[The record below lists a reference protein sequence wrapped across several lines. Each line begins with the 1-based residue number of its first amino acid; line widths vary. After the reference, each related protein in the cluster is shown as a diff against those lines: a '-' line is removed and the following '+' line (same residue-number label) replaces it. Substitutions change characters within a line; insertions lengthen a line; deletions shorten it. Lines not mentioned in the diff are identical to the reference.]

1 MYGFFMYICNEFREK
16 YSHMQSGNASRG
28 SFGSQLGVI
37 LAAAG
42 SAVGLG
48 NIWRFPTEVGKGG
61 GAAFIL
67 IYLGFIFLIAMP
79 VMISE
84 FVIGRSARS
93 NAIGAFQKL
102 APGKLWVAAGIMG
115 VLGGFLVLSF
125 YSVVAGWTLHYTIQ
139 SALGQLQGL
148 QTADNGQQPADF
160 AAAFNAF
167 VSDPL
172 QPILYVAVFLLLTHL
187 VVARG
192 IRHGIERY
200 SKLMMPM
207 LFMIIVLLVCF
218 SLMMPGASEGIRFL
232 LKPDLSK
239 VTPEVILGAMGQ
251 AFFSLSVGIGCLV
264 TYASYFSNE
273 TRLVKSAVNVCIIDT
288 MVAVLSGFIIFPTVF
303 SVGIAPDAGPGL
315 VFITLLNVVLLT
327 FGDMPV
333 AGYIFS
339 LLFYVLLLLAA
350 LTSSISMHEI
360 CTAFISEH
368 FSHSRK
374 RASAI
379 VTIVCLVL
387 GSFCSLSF
395 GPWQEVTIFGRGFF
409 DLFDYTVTKFLMPL
423 GGLLI
428 TVFVGWWLDR
438 KLVDAQL
445 TNDGSISIRAM
456 KPLLFLIRWVA
467 PIGLLV
473 IFVNELFPLFMK
485 N

>member
-1 MYGFFMYICNEFREK
+1 MHSE
-16 YSHMQSGNASRG
+16 RG

-37 LAAAG
+37 SASAG

-48 NIWRFPTEVGKGG
+48 NIWRFPMEVGRGG

-67 IYLGFIFLIAMP
+67 IYLGFIFLVAMP

-84 FVIGRSARS
+84 FVIGRSSRS
-93 NAIGAFQKL
+93 NAIGAFQRL
-102 APGKLWVAAGIMG
+102 SPGKPWVAAGVMG

-125 YSVVAGWTLHYTIQ
+125 YSVVAGWTLHYTIA
-139 SALGQLQGL
+139 SAFGQL
-148 QTADNGQQPADF
+148 TAGGQSSMDF
-160 AAAFNAF
+160 GQAFNDF
-167 VSDPL
+167 VSDPW
-172 QPILYVAVFLLLTHL
+172 QPIIYLAVFLLLTHL

-192 IRHGIERY
+192 IQHGIERY

-207 LFMIIVLLVCF
+207 LLVIIVLLIFF
-218 SLMMPGASEGIRFL
+218 SLSMPGAADSIRFL
-232 LKPDLSK
+232 LQPDLSK

-264 TYASYFSNE
+264 TYSSYFSNE
-273 TRLVKSAVNVCIIDT
+273 TRLVSSAVNVCIIDT

-315 VFITLLNVVLLT
+315 VFITLPNVFVLA
-327 FGDMPV
+327 FGKMPIV
-333 AGYIFS
+333 GYAFA

-368 FSHSRK
+368 FSKSR
-374 RASAI
+374 RWAAI
-379 VTIVCLVL
+379 VVTAVCLVL

-395 GPWQEVTIFGRGFF
+395 GPWQEVTVCGRGFF
-409 DLFDYTVTKFLMPL
+409 DLFDFTVTKFLMPL
-423 GGLLI
+423 GGLLM
-428 TVFVGWWLDR
+428 TLFVGWYLDR
-438 KLVDAQL
+438 KLVEQQL
-445 TNDGSISIRAM
+445 TNDGSILVRTM

-467 PIGLLV
+467 PAGILV
-473 IFVNELFPLFMK
+473 IFINELIDIFI
-485 N
+485 

>member
-1 MYGFFMYICNEFREK
+1 MKSE
-16 YSHMQSGNASRG
+16 STPRG

-37 LAAAG
+37 LASAG

-67 IYLGFIFLIAMP
+67 IYLAFIFLLAMP

-102 APGKLWVAAGIMG
+102 SPGKPWIVAGIMG

-139 SALGQLQGL
+139 SALGQLQGGKG
-148 QTADNGQQPADF
+148 TDF
-160 AAAFNAF
+160 GAAFNAF
-167 VSDPL
+167 VSDPW
-172 QPILYVAVFLLLTHL
+172 QPILYLAIFMLLTHL

-192 IRHGIERY
+192 IQHGIERY
-200 SKLMMPM
+200 SKLMMP
-207 LFMIIVLLVCF
+207 LLLAIIVLLVAF
-218 SLMMPGASEGIRFL
+218 SLTMPGAKDGIRFL
-232 LKPDLSK
+232 LQPDLSK
-239 VTPEVILGAMGQ
+239 VTPDVVLGAMGQ
-251 AFFSLSVGIGCLV
+251 AFFSLSVGLGCLV
-264 TYASYFSNE
+264 TYASYFSKE
-273 TRLVKSAVNVCIIDT
+273 TRLVKSAMNVCIIDT

-303 SVGIAPDAGPGL
+303 SVGISPDAGPGL
-315 VFITLLNVVLLT
+315 VFITLPNVFLLS
-327 FGDMPV
+327 FSEMPV
-333 AGYIFS
+333 IGYAFA

-368 FSHSRK
+368 FSKSRRK
-374 RASAI
+374 AAAI
-379 VTIVCLVL
+379 VTVICLVL
-387 GSFCSLSF
+387 GGFCSLSF
-395 GPWQEVTIFGRGFF
+395 GPWKEVTFCDKGIF

-423 GGLLI
+423 GGLFI
-428 TVFVGWWLDR
+428 TLFVGWYFDR
-438 KLVDAQL
+438 KLVEQQL
-445 TNDGSISIRAM
+445 TNDGSIPVRTM

-467 PIGLLV
+467 PFGILV
-473 IFVNELFPLFMK
+473 IFLNELFPLFI
-485 N
+485 

>member
-1 MYGFFMYICNEFREK
+1 MKSE
-16 YSHMQSGNASRG
+16 STPRG

-37 LAAAG
+37 LASAG

-67 IYLGFIFLIAMP
+67 IYLAFIFLLAMP

-102 APGKLWVAAGIMG
+102 SPGKPWIVAGIMG

-139 SALGQLQGL
+139 SALGQLQGGKG
-148 QTADNGQQPADF
+148 TDF
-160 AAAFNAF
+160 GAAFNAF
-167 VSDPL
+167 VSDPW
-172 QPILYVAVFLLLTHL
+172 QPILYLAIFMLLTHL

-192 IRHGIERY
+192 IQHGIERY
-200 SKLMMPM
+200 SKLMMP
-207 LFMIIVLLVCF
+207 LLLAIIVLLVAF
-218 SLMMPGASEGIRFL
+218 SLTMPGAKDGIRFL
-232 LKPDLSK
+232 LQPDLSK
-239 VTPEVILGAMGQ
+239 VTPDVVLGAMGQ
-251 AFFSLSVGIGCLV
+251 AFFSLSVGLGCLV
-264 TYASYFSNE
+264 TYASYFSKE
-273 TRLVKSAVNVCIIDT
+273 TRLVKSAMNVCIIDT

-303 SVGIAPDAGPGL
+303 SVGISPDAGPGL
-315 VFITLLNVVLLT
+315 VFITLPNVFLLS
-327 FGDMPV
+327 FSEMPV
-333 AGYIFS
+333 IGYAFA

-368 FSHSRK
+368 FSKSRRK
-374 RASAI
+374 AAAI
-379 VTIVCLVL
+379 VTVICLVL
-387 GSFCSLSF
+387 GGFCSLSF
-395 GPWQEVTIFGRGFF
+395 GPWKEVTFCDKGIF

-428 TVFVGWWLDR
+428 TLFVGWYFDR
-438 KLVDAQL
+438 KLVERQL
-445 TNDGSISIRAM
+445 TNDGSISVRTM

-467 PIGLLV
+467 PFGILV
-473 IFVNELFPLFMK
+473 IFLNELFPLFI
-485 N
+485 

>member
-1 MYGFFMYICNEFREK
+1 MKSE
-16 YSHMQSGNASRG
+16 STTRG

-37 LAAAG
+37 LASAG

-67 IYLGFIFLIAMP
+67 IYLAFIFLLAMP

-102 APGKLWVAAGIMG
+102 SPGKPWIVAGIMG

-139 SALGQLQGL
+139 SALGQLQGGKG
-148 QTADNGQQPADF
+148 TDF
-160 AAAFNAF
+160 GAAFNAF
-167 VSDPL
+167 VSDPW
-172 QPILYVAVFLLLTHL
+172 QPILYLAIFMLLTHL

-192 IRHGIERY
+192 IQHGIERY
-200 SKLMMPM
+200 SKLMMP
-207 LFMIIVLLVCF
+207 LLLAIIVLLVAF
-218 SLMMPGASEGIRFL
+218 SLTMPGAKDGIRFL
-232 LKPDLSK
+232 LQPDLSK
-239 VTPEVILGAMGQ
+239 VTPDVVLGAMGQ
-251 AFFSLSVGIGCLV
+251 AFFSLSVGLGCLV
-264 TYASYFSNE
+264 TYASYFSKE
-273 TRLVKSAVNVCIIDT
+273 TRLVKSAMNVCIIDT

-303 SVGIAPDAGPGL
+303 SVGISPDAGPGL
-315 VFITLLNVVLLT
+315 VFITLPNVFLLS
-327 FGDMPV
+327 FSEMPV
-333 AGYIFS
+333 IGYAFA

-368 FSHSRK
+368 FSKSRRK
-374 RASAI
+374 AAAI
-379 VTIVCLVL
+379 VTVICLVL
-387 GSFCSLSF
+387 GGFCSLSF
-395 GPWQEVTIFGRGFF
+395 GPWKEVTFCDKGIF

-428 TVFVGWWLDR
+428 TLFVGWYFDR
-438 KLVDAQL
+438 KLVEQQL
-445 TNDGSISIRAM
+445 TNDGSIPVRTM

-467 PIGLLV
+467 PFGILV
-473 IFVNELFPLFMK
+473 IFLNELFPLFI
-485 N
+485 

>member
-1 MYGFFMYICNEFREK
+1 MKSE
-16 YSHMQSGNASRG
+16 STPRG

-37 LAAAG
+37 LASAG

-67 IYLGFIFLIAMP
+67 IYLAFIFLLAMP

-102 APGKLWVAAGIMG
+102 SPGKPWIVAGIMG

-139 SALGQLQGL
+139 SALGQLQDGKG
-148 QTADNGQQPADF
+148 TDF
-160 AAAFNAF
+160 GAAFNAF
-167 VSDPL
+167 VSDPW
-172 QPILYVAVFLLLTHL
+172 QPILYLAIFMLLTHL

-192 IRHGIERY
+192 IQHGIERY
-200 SKLMMPM
+200 SKLMMP
-207 LFMIIVLLVCF
+207 LLLAIIVLLVAF
-218 SLMMPGASEGIRFL
+218 SLTMPGAKDGIRFL
-232 LKPDLSK
+232 LQPDLSK
-239 VTPEVILGAMGQ
+239 VTPDVVLGAMGQ
-251 AFFSLSVGIGCLV
+251 AFFSLSVGLGCLV
-264 TYASYFSNE
+264 TYASYFSKE
-273 TRLVKSAVNVCIIDT
+273 TRLVKSAMNVCIIDT

-303 SVGIAPDAGPGL
+303 SVGISPDAGPGL
-315 VFITLLNVVLLT
+315 VFITLPNVFLLS
-327 FGDMPV
+327 FSEMPV
-333 AGYIFS
+333 IGYAFA

-368 FSHSRK
+368 FSKSRRK
-374 RASAI
+374 AAAI
-379 VTIVCLVL
+379 VTVICLVL
-387 GSFCSLSF
+387 GGFCSLSF
-395 GPWQEVTIFGRGFF
+395 GPWKEVTFCGKGIF

-428 TVFVGWWLDR
+428 TLFVGWYFDR
-438 KLVDAQL
+438 KLVEQQL
-445 TNDGSISIRAM
+445 TNDGSIPVRTM

-467 PIGLLV
+467 PFGILV
-473 IFVNELFPLFMK
+473 IFLNELFPLFI
-485 N
+485 

>member
-1 MYGFFMYICNEFREK
+1 MKSE
-16 YSHMQSGNASRG
+16 STPRG

-37 LAAAG
+37 LASAG

-67 IYLGFIFLIAMP
+67 IYLAFIFLLAMP

-102 APGKLWVAAGIMG
+102 SPGKPWIVAGIMG

-139 SALGQLQGL
+139 SALGQLQGGKG
-148 QTADNGQQPADF
+148 TDF
-160 AAAFNAF
+160 GAAFNAF
-167 VSDPL
+167 VSDPW
-172 QPILYVAVFLLLTHL
+172 QPILYLAIFMLLTHL

-192 IRHGIERY
+192 IQHGIERY
-200 SKLMMPM
+200 SKLMMP
-207 LFMIIVLLVCF
+207 LLLAIIVLLVAF
-218 SLMMPGASEGIRFL
+218 SLTMPGAKDGIHFL
-232 LKPDLSK
+232 LQPDLSK
-239 VTPEVILGAMGQ
+239 VTPDVVLGAMGQ
-251 AFFSLSVGIGCLV
+251 AFFSLSVGLGCLV
-264 TYASYFSNE
+264 TYASYFSKE
-273 TRLVKSAVNVCIIDT
+273 TRLVKSAMNVCIIDT

-303 SVGIAPDAGPGL
+303 SVGISPDAGPGL
-315 VFITLLNVVLLT
+315 VFITLPNVFLLS
-327 FGDMPV
+327 FSEMPV
-333 AGYIFS
+333 IGYAFA

-368 FSHSRK
+368 FSKSRRK
-374 RASAI
+374 AAVI
-379 VTIVCLVL
+379 VTVICLVL
-387 GSFCSLSF
+387 GGFCSLSF
-395 GPWQEVTIFGRGFF
+395 GPWKEVTFCDKGIF

-428 TVFVGWWLDR
+428 TLFVGWYFDR
-438 KLVDAQL
+438 KLVEQQL
-445 TNDGSISIRAM
+445 TNDGSIPVRTM

-467 PIGLLV
+467 PFGILV
-473 IFVNELFPLFMK
+473 IFLNELFPLFI
-485 N
+485 

>member
-1 MYGFFMYICNEFREK
+1 MKSE
-16 YSHMQSGNASRG
+16 STPRG

-37 LAAAG
+37 LASAG

-67 IYLGFIFLIAMP
+67 IYLAFIFLLAMP

-102 APGKLWVAAGIMG
+102 APGKPWIVAGIMG

-139 SALGQLQGL
+139 SALGQLQGGKG
-148 QTADNGQQPADF
+148 TDF
-160 AAAFNAF
+160 GAAFNAF
-167 VSDPL
+167 VSDPW
-172 QPILYVAVFLLLTHL
+172 QPILYLAIFMLLTHL

-192 IRHGIERY
+192 IQHGIERY
-200 SKLMMPM
+200 SKLMMP
-207 LFMIIVLLVCF
+207 LLLAIIVLLVAF
-218 SLMMPGASEGIRFL
+218 SLTMPGAKDGIRFL
-232 LKPDLSK
+232 LQPDLSK
-239 VTPEVILGAMGQ
+239 VTPDVVLGAMGQ
-251 AFFSLSVGIGCLV
+251 AFFSLSVGLGCLV
-264 TYASYFSNE
+264 TYASYFSKE
-273 TRLVKSAVNVCIIDT
+273 TRLVKSAMNVCIIDT

-303 SVGIAPDAGPGL
+303 SVGISPDAGPGL
-315 VFITLLNVVLLT
+315 VFITLPNVFLLS
-327 FGDMPV
+327 FSEMPV
-333 AGYIFS
+333 IGYAFA

-368 FSHSRK
+368 FSKSRRK
-374 RASAI
+374 AAAI
-379 VTIVCLVL
+379 VTVICLVL
-387 GSFCSLSF
+387 GGFCSLSF
-395 GPWQEVTIFGRGFF
+395 GPWKEVTFCDKGIF

-428 TVFVGWWLDR
+428 TLFVGWYFDR
-438 KLVDAQL
+438 KLVEQQL
-445 TNDGSISIRAM
+445 TNDGSIPVRTM

-467 PIGLLV
+467 PFGILV
-473 IFVNELFPLFMK
+473 IFLNELFPLFI
-485 N
+485 

>member
-1 MYGFFMYICNEFREK
+1 MYGFFMYICNDFREK
-16 YSHMQSGNASRG
+16 HKQMKSGSAARG
-28 SFGSQLGVI
+28 FFGSQLGVV
-37 LAAAG
+37 LASAG

-67 IYLGFIFLIAMP
+67 IYFGFILLFSMP
-79 VMISE
+79 IMISE

-102 APGKLWVAAGIMG
+102 APGKPWVAAGIMG
-115 VLGGFLVLSF
+115 VLAGFLVLSY
-125 YSVVAGWTLHYTIQ
+125 YSVVAGWTLYYTVQ
-139 SALGQLQGL
+139 SAIGQLG
-148 QTADNGQQPADF
+148 GQSSTDF
-160 AAAFNAF
+160 AAVFNAF
-167 VSDPL
+167 VSHPW
-172 QPILYVAVFLLLTHL
+172 QPVVYLALFLLLTHF
-187 VVARG
+187 VVSRG
-192 IRHGIERY
+192 IERGIERY
-200 SKLMMPM
+200 SKLMMP
-207 LFMIIVLLVCF
+207 LLLMIIVLLVCF
-218 SLMMPGASEGIRFL
+218 SLMMPGAADGIRFL

-239 VTPEVILGAMGQ
+239 VTPDVILGAMGQ

-273 TRLVKSAVNVCIIDT
+273 TRLVRSAMSVCTIDT
-288 MVAVLSGFIIFPTVF
+288 LVAVLSGFIIFPTVF
-303 SVGIAPDAGPGL
+303 SVGISPDAGPGL
-315 VFITLLNVVLLT
+315 VFITLPNVFALS
-327 FGDMPV
+327 FSEMPV
-333 AGYIFS
+333 AGYVFS

-368 FSHSRK
+368 FNSGR
-374 RASAI
+374 RTAATI

-395 GPWQEVTIFGRGFF
+395 GPWQDVTILGRGFF

-428 TVFVGWWLDR
+428 TLFVGWWLDR
-438 KLVDAQL
+438 ELVERQL

-467 PIGLLV
+467 PVGILL
-473 IFVNELFPLFMK
+473 IFLNELFPLFMK
-485 N
+485 S

>member
-1 MYGFFMYICNEFREK
+1 MKSE
-16 YSHMQSGNASRG
+16 STPRG

-37 LAAAG
+37 LASAG

-67 IYLGFIFLIAMP
+67 IYLAFIFLLAMP

-102 APGKLWVAAGIMG
+102 SPGKPWIVAGIMG

-139 SALGQLQGL
+139 SALGQLQGGKG
-148 QTADNGQQPADF
+148 TDF
-160 AAAFNAF
+160 GAAFNAF
-167 VSDPL
+167 VSDPW
-172 QPILYVAVFLLLTHL
+172 QPILYLAIFMLLTHL

-192 IRHGIERY
+192 IQHGIERY
-200 SKLMMPM
+200 SKLMMP
-207 LFMIIVLLVCF
+207 LLLAIIVLLVAF
-218 SLMMPGASEGIRFL
+218 SLTMPGAKDGIRFL
-232 LKPDLSK
+232 LQPDLSK
-239 VTPEVILGAMGQ
+239 VTPDVVLGAMGQ
-251 AFFSLSVGIGCLV
+251 AFFSLSVGLGCLV
-264 TYASYFSNE
+264 TYASYFSKE
-273 TRLVKSAVNVCIIDT
+273 TRLVKSAMNVCIIDT

-303 SVGIAPDAGPGL
+303 SVGISPDAGPGL
-315 VFITLLNVVLLT
+315 VFITLPNVFLLS
-327 FGDMPV
+327 FSEMPV
-333 AGYIFS
+333 IGYAFA

-368 FSHSRK
+368 FSKSRRK
-374 RASAI
+374 AAAI
-379 VTIVCLVL
+379 VTVICLVL
-387 GSFCSLSF
+387 GGFCSLSF
-395 GPWQEVTIFGRGFF
+395 GPWKDVTLSGKGIF

-428 TVFVGWWLDR
+428 TLFVGWYFDR
-438 KLVDAQL
+438 KLVEQQL
-445 TNDGSISIRAM
+445 TNDGSIPVRTM

-467 PIGLLV
+467 PFGILV
-473 IFVNELFPLFMK
+473 IFLNELFPLFI
-485 N
+485 

>member
-1 MYGFFMYICNEFREK
+1 MDI
-16 YSHMQSGNASRG
+16 GNTARG

-37 LAAAG
+37 LASAG

-48 NIWRFPTEVGKGG
+48 NIWRFPTEVGRGG

-67 IYLGFIFLIAMP
+67 IYLGFIFLMAMP
-79 VMISE
+79 VMLSE
-84 FVIGRSARS
+84 FIIGRSARS

-102 APGKLWVAAGIMG
+102 ASGKPWIVVGIMG

-148 QTADNGQQPADF
+148 LTADNGQQTTDF
-160 AAAFNAF
+160 GAVFNAF
-167 VSDPL
+167 VSNPL
-172 QPILYVAVFLLLTHL
+172 QPILYLAVFLLLTHL

-207 LFMIIVLLVCF
+207 LLAIIVLLMCF
-218 SLMMPGASEGIRFL
+218 SLTMPGAGEGIRFL
-232 LKPDLSK
+232 LRPDLSK
-239 VTPEVILGAMGQ
+239 VTPDVVLGAMGQ
-251 AFFSLSVGIGCLV
+251 AFFSLSVGLGCLV
-264 TYASYFSNE
+264 TYASYFGKE
-273 TRLVKSAVNVCIIDT
+273 TRLVKSAMNVCIIDT

-315 VFITLLNVVLLT
+315 VFITLPNVFLLT
-327 FGDMPV
+327 FGDMPFV
-333 AGYIFS
+333 GYIFS
-339 LLFYVLLLLAA
+339 LFFYVLLLLAA

-360 CTAFISEH
+360 CTAFLSDH

-374 RASAI
+374 RAAAI
-379 VTIVCLVL
+379 VSIVCLVL
-387 GSFCSLSF
+387 GSCCSLSF
-395 GPWQEVTIFGRGFF
+395 GPWQEVTVFGRGFF

-428 TVFVGWWLDR
+428 TLFVGWYLDR
-438 KLVDAQL
+438 KLVEGQL
-445 TNDGSISIRAM
+445 TNDGSISVRTM

-467 PIGLLV
+467 PVGILI
-473 IFVNELFPLFMK
+473 IFLNELFPLFIH
-485 N
+485 

>member
-1 MYGFFMYICNEFREK
+1 MKSE
-16 YSHMQSGNASRG
+16 STPRG

-37 LAAAG
+37 LASAG

-67 IYLGFIFLIAMP
+67 IYLAFIFLLAMP

-102 APGKLWVAAGIMG
+102 SPGKPWIVAGIMG

-139 SALGQLQGL
+139 SALGQLQGGKG
-148 QTADNGQQPADF
+148 TDF
-160 AAAFNAF
+160 GAAFNAF
-167 VSDPL
+167 VSDPW
-172 QPILYVAVFLLLTHL
+172 QPILYLAIFMLLTHL

-192 IRHGIERY
+192 IQHGIERY
-200 SKLMMPM
+200 SKLMMP
-207 LFMIIVLLVCF
+207 LLLAIIVLLVAF
-218 SLMMPGASEGIRFL
+218 SLTMPGAKDGIRFL
-232 LKPDLSK
+232 LQPDLSK
-239 VTPEVILGAMGQ
+239 VTPDVVLGAMGQ
-251 AFFSLSVGIGCLV
+251 AFFSLSVGLGCLV
-264 TYASYFSNE
+264 TYASYFSKE
-273 TRLVKSAVNVCIIDT
+273 TRLVKSAMNVCIIDT

-303 SVGIAPDAGPGL
+303 SVGISPDAGPGL
-315 VFITLLNVVLLT
+315 VFITLPNVFLLS
-327 FGDMPV
+327 FSEMPV
-333 AGYIFS
+333 IGYAFA

-368 FSHSRK
+368 FSKSRRK
-374 RASAI
+374 AAVI
-379 VTIVCLVL
+379 VTVICLVL
-387 GSFCSLSF
+387 GGFCSLSF
-395 GPWQEVTIFGRGFF
+395 GPWKEVTFCDKGIF

-428 TVFVGWWLDR
+428 TLFVGWYFDR
-438 KLVDAQL
+438 KLVEQQL
-445 TNDGSISIRAM
+445 TNDGSIPVRTM

-467 PIGLLV
+467 PFGILV
-473 IFVNELFPLFMK
+473 IFLNELFPLFI
-485 N
+485 

>member
-1 MYGFFMYICNEFREK
+1 MKLE
-16 YSHMQSGNASRG
+16 STPRG

-37 LAAAG
+37 LASAG

-67 IYLGFIFLIAMP
+67 IYLAFIFLLAMP

-102 APGKLWVAAGIMG
+102 SPGKPWIVAGIMG

-139 SALGQLQGL
+139 SALGQLQGGKG
-148 QTADNGQQPADF
+148 TDF
-160 AAAFNAF
+160 GAAFNAF
-167 VSDPL
+167 VSDPW
-172 QPILYVAVFLLLTHL
+172 QPILYLAIFMLLTHL

-192 IRHGIERY
+192 IQHGIERY
-200 SKLMMPM
+200 SKLMMP
-207 LFMIIVLLVCF
+207 LLLAIIVLLVAF
-218 SLMMPGASEGIRFL
+218 SLTMPGAKDGIRFL
-232 LKPDLSK
+232 LQPDLSK
-239 VTPEVILGAMGQ
+239 VTPDVVLGAMGQ
-251 AFFSLSVGIGCLV
+251 AFFSLSVGLGCLV
-264 TYASYFSNE
+264 TYASYFSKE
-273 TRLVKSAVNVCIIDT
+273 TRLVKSAMNVCIIDT

-303 SVGIAPDAGPGL
+303 SVGISPDAGPGL
-315 VFITLLNVVLLT
+315 VFITLPNVFLLS
-327 FGDMPV
+327 FSEMPV
-333 AGYIFS
+333 IGYAFA

-368 FSHSRK
+368 FSKSRRK
-374 RASAI
+374 AAAI
-379 VTIVCLVL
+379 VTVICLVL
-387 GSFCSLSF
+387 GGFCSLSF
-395 GPWQEVTIFGRGFF
+395 GPWKEVTFCDKGIF

-428 TVFVGWWLDR
+428 TLFVGWYLDR
-438 KLVDAQL
+438 KLVEQQL
-445 TNDGSISIRAM
+445 TNDGSISVRTM

-467 PIGLLV
+467 PFGILV
-473 IFVNELFPLFMK
+473 IFLNELFPLFI
-485 N
+485 

>member
-1 MYGFFMYICNEFREK
+1 MKSE
-16 YSHMQSGNASRG
+16 STPRG

-37 LAAAG
+37 LASAG

-67 IYLGFIFLIAMP
+67 IYLAFIFLLAMP

-102 APGKLWVAAGIMG
+102 SPGKPWIVAGIMG

-139 SALGQLQGL
+139 SALGQLQGGKG
-148 QTADNGQQPADF
+148 TDF
-160 AAAFNAF
+160 GAAFNAF
-167 VSDPL
+167 VSDPW
-172 QPILYVAVFLLLTHL
+172 QPILYLAIFMLLTHL

-192 IRHGIERY
+192 IQHGIERY
-200 SKLMMPM
+200 SKLMMP
-207 LFMIIVLLVCF
+207 LLLAIIVLLVAF
-218 SLMMPGASEGIRFL
+218 SLTMPGAKDGIRFL
-232 LKPDLSK
+232 LQPDLSK
-239 VTPEVILGAMGQ
+239 VTPDVVLGAMGQ
-251 AFFSLSVGIGCLV
+251 AFFSLSVGLGCLV
-264 TYASYFSNE
+264 TYASYFSKE
-273 TRLVKSAVNVCIIDT
+273 TRLVKSAMNVCIIDT

-303 SVGIAPDAGPGL
+303 SVGISPDAGPGL
-315 VFITLLNVVLLT
+315 VFITLPNVFLLS
-327 FGDMPV
+327 FSEMPV
-333 AGYIFS
+333 IGYAFA

-368 FSHSRK
+368 FSKSRRK
-374 RASAI
+374 AAAI
-379 VTIVCLVL
+379 VTVICLVL
-387 GSFCSLSF
+387 GGFCSLSF
-395 GPWQEVTIFGRGFF
+395 GPWKEVTFCDKGIF

-428 TVFVGWWLDR
+428 TLFVGWYFDR
-438 KLVDAQL
+438 KLVEQQL
-445 TNDGSISIRAM
+445 TNDGSIPVRTM

-467 PIGLLV
+467 PFGILV
-473 IFVNELFPLFMK
+473 IFLNELFPLFI
-485 N
+485 

>member
-1 MYGFFMYICNEFREK
+1 MKSE
-16 YSHMQSGNASRG
+16 STPRG

-37 LAAAG
+37 LASAG

-67 IYLGFIFLIAMP
+67 IYLAFIFLLAMP

-93 NAIGAFQKL
+93 NAIGAFHKL
-102 APGKLWVAAGIMG
+102 SPGKPWIVAGIMG

-139 SALGQLQGL
+139 SALGQLQGGKG
-148 QTADNGQQPADF
+148 TDF
-160 AAAFNAF
+160 GAAFNAF
-167 VSDPL
+167 VSDPW
-172 QPILYVAVFLLLTHL
+172 QPILYLAIFMLLTHL

-192 IRHGIERY
+192 IQHGIERY
-200 SKLMMPM
+200 SKLMMP
-207 LFMIIVLLVCF
+207 LLLAIIVLLVAF
-218 SLMMPGASEGIRFL
+218 SLTMPGAKDGIRFL
-232 LKPDLSK
+232 LQPDLSE
-239 VTPEVILGAMGQ
+239 VTPDVVLGAMGQ
-251 AFFSLSVGIGCLV
+251 AFFSLSVGLGCLV
-264 TYASYFSNE
+264 TYASYFSKE
-273 TRLVKSAVNVCIIDT
+273 TRLVKSAMNVCIIDT

-303 SVGIAPDAGPGL
+303 SVGISPDAGPGL
-315 VFITLLNVVLLT
+315 VFITLPNVFLLS
-327 FGDMPV
+327 FSEMPV
-333 AGYIFS
+333 IGYAFA

-368 FSHSRK
+368 FSKSRRK
-374 RASAI
+374 AAAI
-379 VTIVCLVL
+379 VTVICLVL
-387 GSFCSLSF
+387 GGFCSLSF
-395 GPWQEVTIFGRGFF
+395 GPWKEVTFCDKGIF

-428 TVFVGWWLDR
+428 TLFVGWYFDR
-438 KLVDAQL
+438 KLVEQQL
-445 TNDGSISIRAM
+445 TNDGSIPVRTM

-467 PIGLLV
+467 PFGILV
-473 IFVNELFPLFMK
+473 IFLNELFPLFI
-485 N
+485 

>member
-1 MYGFFMYICNEFREK
+1 MKSE
-16 YSHMQSGNASRG
+16 STPRG

-37 LAAAG
+37 LASAG

-67 IYLGFIFLIAMP
+67 IYLAFIFLLAMP

-102 APGKLWVAAGIMG
+102 SPGKPWIVAGIMG

-139 SALGQLQGL
+139 SALGQLQGGKG
-148 QTADNGQQPADF
+148 TDF
-160 AAAFNAF
+160 GAAFNAF
-167 VSDPL
+167 VSDPW
-172 QPILYVAVFLLLTHL
+172 QPILYLAIFMLLTHL

-192 IRHGIERY
+192 IQHGIERY
-200 SKLMMPM
+200 SKLMMP
-207 LFMIIVLLVCF
+207 LLLAIIVLLVAF
-218 SLMMPGASEGIRFL
+218 SLTMPGAKDGIRFL
-232 LKPDLSK
+232 LQPDLSK
-239 VTPEVILGAMGQ
+239 VTPDVVLGAMGQ
-251 AFFSLSVGIGCLV
+251 AFFSLSVGLGCLV
-264 TYASYFSNE
+264 TYASYFSKE
-273 TRLVKSAVNVCIIDT
+273 TRLVKSAMNVCIIDT

-303 SVGIAPDAGPGL
+303 SVGISPDAGPGL
-315 VFITLLNVVLLT
+315 VFITLPNVFLLS
-327 FGDMPV
+327 FSEMPV
-333 AGYIFS
+333 IGYAFA

-368 FSHSRK
+368 FSKSRRK
-374 RASAI
+374 AAAI
-379 VTIVCLVL
+379 VTVICLVL
-387 GSFCSLSF
+387 GGFCSLSF
-395 GPWQEVTIFGRGFF
+395 GPWKEVTFCDKGIF
-409 DLFDYTVTKFLMPL
+409 DIFDYTVTKFLMPL

-428 TVFVGWWLDR
+428 TLFVGWYFDR
-438 KLVDAQL
+438 KLVEQQL
-445 TNDGSISIRAM
+445 TNDGSIPVRTM

-467 PIGLLV
+467 PFGILV
-473 IFVNELFPLFMK
+473 IFLNELFPLFI
-485 N
+485 

>member
-1 MYGFFMYICNEFREK
+1 MNSE
-16 YSHMQSGNASRG
+16 RG
-28 SFGSQLGVI
+28 RFGSQLGVI
-37 LAAAG
+37 LASAG

-84 FVIGRSARS
+84 FVIGRASRS
-93 NAIGAFQKL
+93 NAVGAFQKL
-102 APGKLWVAAGIMG
+102 SPGKPWVAAGIMG

-139 SALGQLQGL
+139 SALGQLNGPL
-148 QTADNGQQPADF
+148 TTDNGQQT
-160 AAAFNAF
+160 
-167 VSDPL
+167 DPL
-172 QPILYVAVFLLLTHL
+172 QPILYLVVFMLLTHL

-192 IRHGIERY
+192 IQHGIERY
-200 SKLMMPM
+200 SKLMMP
-207 LFMIIVLLVCF
+207 LLLAIIVLLVAF
-218 SLMMPGASEGIRFL
+218 SLTMPGAGEGIRFL
-232 LKPDLSK
+232 LQPDLGK
-239 VTPEVILGAMGQ
+239 VTPDVILGAMGQ
-251 AFFSLSVGIGCLV
+251 AFFSLSVGLGCLV
-264 TYASYFSNE
+264 TYASYFDNE
-273 TRLVKSAVNVCIIDT
+273 TRLVQSATNVCIIDT

-315 VFITLLNVVLLT
+315 VFITLPNVFLLC
-327 FGDMPV
+327 FSEMP
-333 AGYIFS
+333 AIGYVFS

-368 FSHSRK
+368 FHKSRR
-374 RASAI
+374 RAAVI
-379 VTIVCLVL
+379 VTLVCIAP

-395 GPWQEVTIFGRGFF
+395 GPWQDVTFFGRGIF

-428 TVFVGWWLDR
+428 TLFVGWYLDR
-438 KLVDAQL
+438 KLVEQQL
-445 TNDGSISIRAM
+445 TNEGSLAVRTLR
-456 KPLLFLIRWVA
+456 PLLFLIRWMA
-467 PIGLLV
+467 PIGILV
-473 IFVNELFPLFMK
+473 IFLNELFPLFIK
-485 N
+485 